1 MGEGAHLAGDG
12 GQHAVGAGAG
22 DAEAG
27 VQGRDEGG
35 RAGRVDPQQTAA
47 AAGDDGV
54 SGEDFTAVGHG
65 LQPSD
70 LRAGLARP
78 RDTATP
84 GVHQVTRGGWDRR
97 DRSVTSGDGAASRAR
112 HHPELG
118 RVGQALGVREHAHRV
133 TEGAGPL
140 ERERSR

>member
-1 MGEGAHLAGDG
+1 MGERAHLPGDG

-35 RAGRVDPQQTAA
+35 RAGCVDPQQPAA

-70 LRAGLARP
+70 QSAARGRS

-84 GVHQVTRGGWDRR
+84 GASGRSRQVSGRR
-97 DRSVTSGDGAASRAR
+97 D
-112 HHPELG
+112 
-118 RVGQALGVREHAHRV
+118 
-133 TEGAGPL
+133 
-140 ERERSR
+140 

>member
-1 MGEGAHLAGDG
+1 MGERAHLAGDRG
-12 GQHAVGAGAG
+12 EHAVGTGAG

-35 RAGRVDPQQTAA
+35 RAGRVDPQQPAA

-70 LRAGLARP
+70 QRAVWRGR
-78 RDTATP
+78 ATP
-84 GVHQVTRGGWDRR
+84 PRRAIDQRHTGW
-97 DRSVTSGDGAASRAR
+97 
-112 HHPELG
+112 LG
-118 RVGQALGVREHAHRV
+118 PA
-133 TEGAGPL
+133 
-140 ERERSR
+140 